1 MYRDVAHEFNAPLTP
16 FLLEGVASDPK
27 LMQDDGLHP
36 VDAAEAK
43 VLDNVWP
50 AIASVLGTLK

>member
-1 MYRDVAHEFNAPLTP
+1 MDDEPGRPD
-16 FLLEGVASDPK
+16 S

-36 VDAAEAK
+36 KSEGEPK

-50 AIASVLGTLK
+50 VLEPALARLK